1 MTFKVVVDSYD
12 NIRLK
17 RVKQNSGSISSL
29 PYSGMATRGGSP
41 ETIPN
46 DYLYIIGESDCP
58 VSHPPYA
65 YTDRIC
71 GLVCTTATSFQYG
84 GHTVWNFR
92 AMNGGGNG
100 PARTSI
106 NWGFEK
112 PYSNLDSQPFW
123 SSGFNP
129 WNV

>member
-1 MTFKVVVDSYD
+1 MTFKVVVDSYN

-46 DYLYIIGESDCP
+46 DYVYITSESDCP
-58 VSHPPYA
+58 PPQPPYA
-65 YTDRIC
+65 YAEQRC
-71 GLVCTTATSFQYG
+71 GLVCTTATEISYS

-92 AMNGGGNG
+92 TMYGGGSG

-123 SSGFNP
+123 SSGFSP
-129 WNV
+129 WNT

>member
-1 MTFKVVVDSYD
+1 MTFKVVVDSYN

-29 PYSGMATRGGSP
+29 PYSGMATRGGSL

-46 DYLYIIGESDCP
+46 DYVYIIGESDCP
-58 VSHPPYA
+58 PQQPPYA
-65 YTDRIC
+65 YAEQRC
-71 GLVCTTATSFQYG
+71 GLVCTTATSFSYS
-84 GHTVWNFR
+84 GHTVWQFR
-92 AMNGGGNG
+92 SMNGGGNG

-106 NWGFEK
+106 SWGFEK

-123 SSGFNP
+123 SSGFSP
-129 WNV
+129 WNT